1 MLKISTGALI
11 TIITAGI
18 LLTIAT
24 AGIISINPATLSQEN
39 DEEPYP
45 TDAAVPSQ
53 ENDEE
58 PYPTDAAVPSQENI
72 STVNVGVYSDAA
84 CNQELTSID
93 WGDIFPGESV
103 NKIIYVKN
111 TGNTKIKL
119 TMTATNWN
127 PSTANES
134 ITLTWNKEKTT
145 LNADEI
151 KEARLTLFV
160 SQDICDIANFS
171 MDIVITGMVDE
182 NP

>member
-1 MLKISTGALI
+1 MGALI

-18 LLTIAT
+18 LLTITT
-24 AGIISINPATLSQEN
+24 ASILSINPATLSQEN
-39 DEEPYP
+39 DGEPYP
-45 TDAAVPSQ
+45 TDNAVPSQ
-53 ENDEE
+53 END
-58 PYPTDAAVPSQENI
+58 AVPSSGNI
-72 STVNVGVYSDAA
+72 ATINVGVYSDAA
-84 CNQELTSID
+84 CNQELTSMD

-111 TGNTKIKL
+111 TGNTQIKL
-119 TMTATNWN
+119 NMTATNWN

-134 ITLTWNKEKTT
+134 MTLTWNKEKTT

-160 SQDICDIANFS
+160 SQDICDIEKFS
-171 MDIVITGMVDE
+171 VDIVFTGTVHE

>member
-11 TIITAGI
+11 TIITVGI
-18 LLTIAT
+18 LLTITT

-45 TDAAVPSQ
+45 TDAAAPSQ
-53 ENDEE
+53 ENDS
-58 PYPTDAAVPSQENI
+58 VPSSGNI
-72 STVNVGVYSDAA
+72 ATVNVGVYSDAA
-84 CNQELTSID
+84 CSQELTSID

-134 ITLTWNKEKTT
+134 MTLTWNKEKTA
-145 LNADEI
+145 LIADEI

-160 SQDICDIANFS
+160 SQDICDIENFS
-171 MDIVITGMVDE
+171 VDIVITGIVDE